1 MWMCPN
7 SYTHA
12 RALLGPY
19 LKESLN
25 TFVVGH
31 WSVSRQMTSR
41 HFCGKSS
48 EDLIKVERVPSECSS
63 TEPLPVSAYTWLVN
77 HFSKEGDAV
86 ADVCSCSGY
95 AMVAAFKAGRKALW
109 LTSAPHYELTTLQ
122 TMIATLLQP

>member
-1 MWMCPN
+1 MCPN

-48 EDLIKVERVPSECSS
+48 EDLIKVERVPSECS
-63 TEPLPVSAYTWLVN
+63 AYTWLVN

-86 ADVCSCSGY
+86 AGVCSCSGY
-95 AMVAAFKAGRKALW
+95 AVVAALKAGRKALW
-109 LTSAPHYELTTLQ
+109 LTSAPHCELTTLQ
-122 TMIATLLQP
+122 TRIATLLQP